1 MQKLIKHLPISCQ
14 TEDIISHQQ
23 NILQNPQRSIS
34 KIQVRQPQ
42 LPHPTCP
49 ILRSSDATDPNP
61 VHVHPSEEVKRAA
74 VALIG
79 RWGFLGFVKAPTFSG
94 ENPAK
99 LLHGVN
105 PNADGPRVERERAAV
120 PVVGVAGGSGGVVGV
135 VVGVE
140 KDDLEGAWGER
151 EEAAEVGQWGCGEG
165 REGNGNSVALERA
178 RKRDGK

>member
-42 LPHPTCP
+42 LPHPARP
-49 ILRSSDATDPNP
+49 IHQSSDPNS
-61 VHVHPSEEVKRAA
+61 VHIHPSEEVKGAA
-74 VALIG
+74 AALIG
-79 RWGFLGFVKAPTFSG
+79 RRVFLGFVKAPTFSG

>member
-94 ENPAK
+94 KNPTK

-105 PNADGPRVERERAAV
+105 ANTNNPRVERERAAV
-120 PVVGVAGGSGGVVGV
+120 PVSGGAGGVWV

-140 KDDLEGAWGER
+140 KNDLEGAWGER
-151 EEAAEVGQWGCGEG
+151 EEAAEVSEWGCGEG
-165 REGNGNSVALERA
+165 REGDGNGVAWEGA
-178 RKRDGK
+178 RRRRRRRNG